1 MKLSRFPNPPSSP
14 EDSLALA
21 PYLDLLNHHPEAA
34 VVAGIN
40 LDPTAPPGFQIIT
53 KKAIKKGSQVCSWTG
68 IPSFTKTEFIVGI
81 HPLWCSQQY
90 FSPR

>member
-1 MKLSRFPNPPSSP
+1 MKLFRFPNPPSSP

-53 KKAIKKGSQVCSWTG
+53 KKAIKKGSQVCSWTE
-68 IPSFTKTEFIVGI
+68 IPSTLAKLNLI
-81 HPLWCSQQY
+81 
-90 FSPR
+90 